1 MGRKG
6 IKGILGYWDV
16 ERKRYGKKGVWE
28 GREYWNVGRK
38 INEEEGNVGIWEKEN
53 MRRKGRLGGKHERKM
68 GMEF

>member
-38 INEEEGNVGIWEKEN
+38 INEEEGDVGI
-53 MRRKGRLGGKHERKM
+53 
-68 GMEF
+68 